1 MGYRDP
7 KLIVNQGN
15 GIIQGMAA
23 FQQSLATDLKGFTS
37 AMLTRNKMAAS
48 KLAIEEKK
56 QTAYQ
61 SKKETAEQDYTS
73 LYLDTREEAGDLV
86 ASMGKNVSD
95 YSDYDATS
103 GKSEYYNADK
113 AEAKTMGEQITNN
126 LLQIQELN
134 NDKIKA
140 LGTEATSAQIKEV
153 LQESI
158 IEVGRIKQD
167 IQNISAA
174 YEEYKEAR
182 VIPQGQTGSLVLGE
196 NPEMIAIFQSWED
209 GKQDSVLQRR
219 PDGKGVML
227 GLYKDKNTKTFS
239 DVVNATQWGTKAIA
253 SNGGSFFT
261 TAQKPDLGGLIE
273 QIKKPGFMVGESAL
287 PLSKQEQDKR
297 KAKGIP
303 WEDVDAWLKTPIGM
317 ETLDTYV
324 PAFEKG
330 KGSKLAYW
338 GGMGVSEDGVNT
350 NTYANYS
357 DENYRTA
364 LTNMLQREFS
374 GGDATILKK
383 EMNFLNTSPNKKVEL
398 NIK

>member
-23 FQQSLATDLKGFTS
+23 FQQSLATDLKAFTS

-61 SKKETAEQDYTS
+61 SRKETAEQDYTK
-73 LYLDTREEAGDLV
+73 LYLETREEAGDLV
-86 ASMGKNVSD
+86 AGMGKNVSD
-95 YSDYDATS
+95 YSDYDAAKGTS
-103 GKSEYYNADK
+103 EHYDADK

-174 YEEYKEAR
+174 YEEYKKAR

-209 GKQDSVLQRR
+209 GKQDSILQRR

-227 GLYKDKNTKTFS
+227 GLYKDKDRKIFS
-239 DVVNATQWGTKAIA
+239 DVVDATQWGTKAIA

-261 TAQKPDLGGLIE
+261 TAQKPDLGELIK
-273 QIKKPGFMVGESAL
+273 QIKKPGFMVGASAL
-287 PLSKQEQDKR
+287 PLSTQEQAKR
-297 KAKGIP
+297 EAKGIP

-324 PAFEKG
+324 PAFKEG

-338 GGMGVSEDGVNT
+338 GGMGISKDGVNT

-357 DENYRTA
+357 DENYRAA
-364 LTNMLQREFS
+364 LTNMLQREFT
-374 GGDATILKK
+374 GGDATKLKEDMDFQDTK
-383 EMNFLNTSPNKKVEL
+383 KAPKVEL